1 MQKNKRTT
9 LQDIAEHTGFSV
21 ATVSRVLSG
30 SPRISDDTRRKII
43 RCADMYN
50 YRMKCKNVAM
60 LTLGY
65 GLYFSNMLT
74 ALQKEFLNREIN
86 QLIRS
91 IPTYDSINKDIF

>member
-74 ALQKEFLNREIN
+74 ALQKEFLNSGYPR
-86 QLIRS
+86 RS
-91 IPTYDSINKDIF
+91 